1 MRAARLFFLKKNLS
15 SFLIKTKI
23 NLIQD
28 MLLAPTAIDDDEL
41 DEDADGSYVS
51 ELASYLP
58 SGWPE

>member
-1 MRAARLFFLKKNLS
+1 MRAARLFFLKKKTCLRFS
-15 SFLIKTKI
+15 SRVKTKI

-41 DEDADGSYVS
+41 DEDAGGSYVS

-58 SGWPE
+58 SG

>member
-41 DEDADGSYVS
+41 DEGVGGSYVS

-58 SGWPE
+58 SGGPE